1 LKIDFSRIEESVF
14 AVRNPAAKE
23 FLMTARVLTAL
34 CFSLALSVASAQT
47 TPAAAQPAK
56 PDAGDAAKPAVRE
69 TPPEQQAYNE
79 AMKMTDPE
87 KKIAALEKLKTDFPH
102 SRYAAIAGTPIFST
116 LIQKLPEQK
125 DRIRKAAKAVFAQSV
140 AWDKSVSK
148 KNGFATTADR
158 GNTATFIA
166 DQLATADLLL
176 KDAESYARKGVGAL
190 RENVWTA
197 ERREAYAKRKQK
209 IPTPEEF
216 AKDFAEV
223 RASRIGTLG
232 RVEMKLGRTAE
243 ARKLLEESYAVAPSD
258 AKVAAAL
265 GEMAAKAG
273 DDAKAM
279 NYLIPAR
286 LSGHSPGS
294 ANQAF
299 EAAYKRSHGGNLDG
313 LEAMLD
319 TEYHKRFP
327 NPIHVEA
334 YKATEKRSGRMV
346 LAEVFTGSGCG
357 PCAGADVAFDAA
369 MERYTRTDLAVV
381 MYHVHVP
388 RPDPMTTEGGTARY
402 ESYGKNGVPT
412 YAIDGKKIGGGGGS
426 RDYASEV
433 FERFRKDL
441 ETDLETAAEARLKI
455 DAGLNGGT
463 VKVSATVDSVTSDSK
478 DLKVQIL
485 LVEKEIRHL
494 GENGI
499 RFHPMVVRAF
509 GGEKG
514 EGYAIEANGKGSFG
528 ASFDLEAIGKD
539 IRKQLDDYEAKGHR
553 GESFKFSAKK
563 DQIDRTGLAVIVFV
577 QDEKTKHVLQA
588 GYVDLGAPAGTRP
601 TTEANGSVQ

>member
-1 LKIDFSRIEESVF
+1 
-14 AVRNPAAKE
+14 
-23 FLMTARVLTAL
+23 MTARVLTAL
-34 CFSLALSVASAQT
+34 YFSLALSGASAQT

-56 PDAGDAAKPAVRE
+56 PAAGDAAKPAARE
-69 TPPEQQAYNE
+69 TPPDQKAYTE
-79 AMKMTDPE
+79 AGKITDPE
-87 KKIAALEKLKTDFPH
+87 KKIAVLEKFKTDFPD
-102 SRYAAIAGTPIFST
+102 SMYVSSADSQIFST
-116 LIQKLPEQK
+116 LIQKMPERK
-125 DRIRKAAKAVFAQSV
+125 DRIRQAAKAMFAQSV
-140 AWDKSVSK
+140 AKDKAASREST
-148 KNGFATTADR
+148 FATTTNR
-158 GNTATFIA
+158 GSTATRIA
-166 DQLATADLLL
+166 DQLVSADILL
-176 KDAESYARKGVGAL
+176 KDAESYARKGVEAL

-197 ERREAYAKRKQK
+197 ERRESYARRKQK
-209 IPTPEEF
+209 IPPPEEL
-216 AKDFAEV
+216 AKSFQET
-223 RASRIGTLG
+223 RAARVATLG
-232 RVEMKLGRTAE
+232 LVEMKMGRTAV
-243 ARKLLEESYAVAPSD
+243 AQKLLEESYAVTPSIVT
-258 AKVAAAL
+258 VAAAL
-265 GEMAAKAG
+265 GEIAAKAG
-273 DDAKAM
+273 NDAKALD
-279 NYLIPAR
+279 YLISVR
-286 LSGHSPGS
+286 LSGHAPDT

-299 EAAYKRSHGGNLDG
+299 ETLYKKGHNGSLDG

-327 NPIHVEA
+327 NPVHVEA

-346 LAEVFTGSGCG
+346 LAEVFTGSGCP

-369 MERYTRTDLAVV
+369 MERYARTDLAVV

-412 YAIDGKKIGGGGGS
+412 FAIDGKKIGGGGGS
-426 RDYASEV
+426 RDMATGV
-433 FERFRKDL
+433 FERFQKDL

-463 VKVSATVDSVTSDSK
+463 VKVSAAVDRVTSDSK
-478 DLKVQIL
+478 NLKVQIL

-514 EGYAIEANGKGSFG
+514 EGYAIAANGKGTFD

-539 IRKQLDDYEAKGHR
+539 LRKQLDEYEAKGHR

-588 GYVDLGAPAGTRP
+588 GYVDLGAPAGMRP
-601 TTEANGSVQ
+601 TTEANGSVQQ